1 MGIFD
6 LFNKEKRRQAR
17 ENSIRE
23 TAKVLYNI
31 TLNGDGQ
38 LWFCFN
44 GELVAPMSMLTDK
57 EGEGTALVSVLRE
70 LYVKRNL

>member
-1 MGIFD
+1 MGFLD

-31 TLNGDGQ
+31 TLNSDGQ

-44 GELVAPMSMLTDK
+44 GELIAPMGMLTGNK
-57 EGEGTALVSVLRE
+57 GEGTALVSVMRE

>member
-6 LFNKEKRRQAR
+6 LFNKEKRRQTR

-23 TAKVLYNI
+23 TARSLYDV
-31 TLNGDGQ
+31 TLNSDGQ

-44 GELVAPMSMLTDK
+44 GELIAPMSMLTDK
-57 EGEGTALVSVLRE
+57 GEGTALVSVMRE

>member
-6 LFNKEKRRQAR
+6 LFNKEKRRQVR

-23 TAKVLYNI
+23 TARSLYDI
-31 TLNGDGQ
+31 TLNSDGQ

-44 GELVAPMSMLTDK
+44 GELIAPMCMLTDK
-57 EGEGTALVSVLRE
+57 KGEGTVLVSVMRE